1 MDWADTPPSPSKG
14 RYMKTE
20 ISDVSREQISLYEEK
35 LKPLEDRVR
44 IEAQRRALATEELK
58 VLKLKTRCLMKSLKG
73 VGLLLVI
80 CLLFIW
86 VSE

>member
-1 MDWADTPPSPSKG
+1 MDWVDTPPSPSKG

-35 LKPLEDRVR
+35 IKLLEDRVR